1 MIPRTRC
8 AFIIDKDE
16 FVRLSLSKML
26 QKYGFQVEEIE
37 EFSQLEGREKDI
49 RGGMVVA
56 DVEIGVLE
64 KGLSLLKKWSD
75 RFILISPL
83 VTDELTLRLK
93 KMGIQ
98 HIIKKPVDPRILRK
112 VIRTISFPDGVRV
125 PSLGKKR
132 GGFPLPSE
140 RRWREMKKWVF
151 LLLALVFVV
160 NLATMG
166 VACKPKA
173 PEKPAA
179 EEAKPAEEKP
189 AEAPAAPAPEK
200 PAEAEKK

>member
-1 MIPRTRC
+1 
-8 AFIIDKDE
+8 
-16 FVRLSLSKML
+16 
-26 QKYGFQVEEIE
+26 
-37 EFSQLEGREKDI
+37 
-49 RGGMVVA
+49 
-56 DVEIGVLE
+56 
-64 KGLSLLKKWSD
+64 
-75 RFILISPL
+75 
-83 VTDELTLRLK
+83 
-93 KMGIQ
+93 
-98 HIIKKPVDPRILRK
+98 
-112 VIRTISFPDGVRV
+112 
-125 PSLGKKR
+125 
-132 GGFPLPSE
+132 
-140 RRWREMKKWVF
+140 MKKWVF